1 MNADFWNQHEHDP
14 LDHQI
19 NQSLKIIHSYCFV
32 HRKRNKVNATNSIF
46 LFSNPLKFLK
56 NFKNWL
62 SYAKKNSQKWFREIH
77 FWRFFNQTQSTSE
90 FFLDNYDWH
99 DTFKKF
105 FFELCRLYV
114 HIFEKYIRSISGPIS
129 IFFPEFVLLNVTSFR
144 FVSYKYSNMFFFEI
158 PYSYLWLFKLILL
171 TLTEFKGRSDF
182 R

>member
-62 SYAKKNSQKWFREIH
+62 SYAKKTVKN
-77 FWRFFNQTQSTSE
+77 
-90 FFLDNYDWH
+90 D
-99 DTFKKF
+99 KKF

-114 HIFEKYIRSISGPIS
+114 HIFEKYIRSKSGPIS
-129 IFFPEFVLLNVTSFR
+129 NFFSWICITKCHFIPVCIIQIFQHVFFWDTLLL
-144 FVSYKYSNMFFFEI
+144 
-158 PYSYLWLFKLILL
+158 PL
-171 TLTEFKGRSDF
+171 TFQTHIIKFNRI
-182 R
+182 